1 MEMNLSEFK
10 KNIIS
15 WYPINKEKEVL
26 QIGKND
32 EIYEEL
38 KTKAEKVVLLEN
50 YKNKDITSKFDFIVI
65 IGEFEKLHTELEIK
79 DLLDFAQNLLKED
92 GKILIGMQN
101 KFGMKYWSG
110 IKYNKNLKP
119 YETIENNTQNI
130 FSFQKIKNI
139 LTEMEFK
146 FKFYYPLPDYK
157 FTNVIYT
164 DEFLPD
170 NESIDARDLIYCEYN
185 EVLSFSERDAYK
197 QILNQDKKM
206 FPFFANSFFIEVSK
220 KDNFEDIK
228 YVSYS
233 ISRKKD
239 LRIETVIHN
248 DFVSK
253 KANSEK
259 AINHIENVAK
269 NIKILSKANL
279 NCLDKFEN
287 NIIISKY
294 LNDAKSFD
302 KVVFEVYKKE
312 GLTKAI
318 EKIKEFKNS
327 ILDKLLE
334 INENNNFENNVFEK
348 YEISIDE
355 NLKSKLHFAQNG
367 IIDLIF
373 QNCLVKDDEF
383 FIYDQEW
390 FEENVPIEF
399 LLYRALFYFTELKN
413 AENINDIYK
422 EFGLEEY
429 VDIFENLEKKIQ
441 EKILDKDMWMLHANS
456 IKDIGSMEQIVNNYK
471 DRLEKAQSHISDL
484 EEVISKYQK
493 SIEELE
499 NTIKNKDAEL
509 VNYAD
514 SLRAISNSLSWKIT
528 KPLRGISEKLK
539 GKSKGN

>member
-38 KTKAEKVVLLEN
+38 KNKTNKVTLLEN
-50 YKNKDITSKFDFIVI
+50 YRNQELTSKFDFVVI
-65 IGEFEKLHTELEIK
+65 IGEFENLHTELEIK
-79 DLLDFAQNLLKED
+79 ELIDFAQNLLKQD
-92 GKILIGMQN
+92 GKILFAMQN

-110 IKYNKNLKP
+110 IRSNKNLKP
-119 YETIENNTQNI
+119 YETIVNNTQNI
-130 FSFQKIKNI
+130 LSFEKIKNI
-139 LTEMEFK
+139 LKEMELK

-170 NESIDARDLIYCEYN
+170 NESIDARDLIYCEYD
-185 EVLSFSERDAYK
+185 EILSFSERDAFK

-206 FPFFANSFFIEVSK
+206 FPFFANSFFIEASK

-239 LRIETVIHN
+239 LRIETVIH
-248 DFVSK
+248 DEFVSK

-269 NIKILSKANL
+269 NIEILSKANL

-287 NIIISKY
+287 NTIISKY

-302 KVVFEVYKKE
+302 KIVFDIYQKQ
-312 GLTKAI
+312 GLAKAI

-334 INENNNFENNVFEK
+334 INENNNFESTVFEK

-355 NLKSKLHFAQNG
+355 DLKSKLHFAQNG

-390 FEENVPIEF
+390 FEKNVPIEF

-413 AENINDIYK
+413 VESINYIYK
-422 EFGLEEY
+422 ELGLEEY
-429 VDIFENLEKKIQ
+429 IDVFENLEKKIQ
-441 EKILDKDMWMLHANS
+441 EKILDKDMWMIHANS
-456 IKDIGSMEQIVNNYK
+456 IKDIGSMDEVVNNYK
-471 DRLEKAQSHISDL
+471 ERLEKAHSHIADL
-484 EEVISKYQK
+484 EDVISKYQK

-499 NTIKNKDAEL
+499 NTIKNKDTEL

-539 GKSKGN
+539 RKSKGN